1 MTYLIL
7 VSCWYRIGGV
17 ASGSVNTNV
26 TLLPLSVILT
36 EIKIKLVS
44 VSVKTQFEDLLCF
57 SPSLLYCVYILL
69 IPFIIMQFGLVFHQ
83 SIFSNS
89 NFKKILFFQMVNT
102 H

>member
-1 MTYLIL
+1 MCDLLDTCLML
-7 VSCWYRIGGV
+7 VQDWGCCLREW
-17 ASGSVNTNV
+17 
-26 TLLPLSVILT
+26 LPLSVILT